1 MHIKETLFAAS
12 CSCLNMYSL
21 TSAGFAGADIANVCN
36 EAALIAARG
45 GKACVS
51 MVDFEAAVDRI
62 IGGLEK
68 KGKVISAI
76 ERRTVAFH
84 EAGHAVVGW
93 FLEHAEPLLKVR
105 TVPTPFYLLPFCASG
120 LQRRLDA
127 RARNRCLLP
136 PAKLRRCPQNRASGL
151 CFSLTTN
158 SRRLCPLL
166 CAACTANAPVTW
178 VTKEPTT
185 HNTNMYL
192 C

>member
-1 MHIKETLFAAS
+1 MVCCKQWRYQRKLLPENVAVYIRVTE
-12 CSCLNMYSL
+12 CLRF
-21 TSAGFAGADIANVCN
+21 AGFAGADIANVCN

-45 GKACVS
+45 GKAFVS

-93 FLEHAEPLLKVR
+93 FLEHAEPLLKV
-105 TVPTPFYLLPFCASG
+105 
-120 LQRRLDA
+120 
-127 RARNRCLLP
+127 
-136 PAKLRRCPQNRASGL
+136 CP
-151 CFSLTTN
+151 
-158 SRRLCPLL
+158 CPVTSSIATDL
-166 CAACTANAPVTW
+166 CTAIGRPQAAFLAVQPLNICIKVSFVLYDKTDFTHRILEGCNGP
-178 VTKEPTT
+178 PTVLR
-185 HNTNMYL
+185 HPMQA